1 MNHNTEREFKT
12 VIPKTEYERI
22 IAFYNLEDNIF
33 LQTNH
38 YFDTQDL
45 ALSKQ
50 DIVVRIRQKGDRF
63 YKVTIKKQHPDE
75 AFESHFLLTKEQAL
89 DMIEKGFNTQAFIPN
104 LNYQVTY
111 LTSIDNYRASMPY
124 LNGTMYIDRCAY
136 CGTDDFELE
145 YEVSDEVEGFQTF
158 MKFLDI
164 FGVEFKKT
172 RRKSDRAFSCT
183 LK

>member
-1 MNHNTEREFKT
+1 MSHNVEREFKT
-12 VIPKTEYERI
+12 VIPKAQYENI
-22 IAFYNLEDNIF
+22 ISFYSLEDNIF

-38 YFDTQDL
+38 YFDTKDL
-45 ALSKQ
+45 KLSKQ

-63 YKVTIKKQHPDE
+63 YKVTIKKQHPNE
-75 AFESHFLLTKEQAL
+75 AFESHFLLNKDQAL
-89 DMIEKGFNTQAFIPN
+89 DMIKNGFNTRAFIPDVDFEVS
-104 LNYQVTY
+104 YV
-111 LTSIDNYRASMPY
+111 TSIDNYRASMPY

-136 CGTDDFELE
+136 CGTDDFEIE
-145 YEVSDEVEGFQTF
+145 YEVSDEVEGFQNF
-158 MKFLDI
+158 MKFLDM